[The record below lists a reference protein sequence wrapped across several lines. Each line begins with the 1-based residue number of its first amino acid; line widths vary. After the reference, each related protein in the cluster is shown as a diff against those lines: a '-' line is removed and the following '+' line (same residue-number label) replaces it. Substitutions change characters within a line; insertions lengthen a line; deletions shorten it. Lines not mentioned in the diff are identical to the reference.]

1 MVAPTAPAPAPMKNP
16 VRRPHF
22 CIAIDS
28 GLAASM
34 EPTTMS
40 EMGRVAKQG
49 LDDNCCPTQPAT
61 TNIIAICEPSSAC
74 ARTSTITLRLARA
87 SSWIRAVSVMAEV
100 LDRFAHLGK
109 SVMRRVDHMR
119 EGAMHAPRAEAHI
132 GQGRSLGVAGG
143 KEWCALG
150 VQGCCV
156 VKFM

>member
-100 LDRFAHLGK
+100 LDRFVRPGK
-109 SVMRRVDHMR
+109 HRLRLVDHMR
-119 EGAMHAPRAEAHI
+119 KGAMHPPRAEAHV
-132 GQGRSLGVAGG
+132 GQGCPFGVARG
-143 KEWCALG
+143 KKRCTRRA
-150 VQGCCV
+150 QGRGIV
-156 VKFM
+156 E